1 MSWTPKLLEKH
12 KCPSC
17 QNTFYCD
24 PNEWAYKLSVK
35 GKKKLYCKWTCL
47 LKGKAEQAEKRKKR
61 KENTK

>member
-24 PNEWAYKLSVK
+24 SVEWAYRLRVK
-35 GKKKLYCKWTCL
+35 GKEKLYCKWTCL
-47 LKGKAEQAEKRKKR
+47 LKGKAEQTEKKKQER
-61 KENTK
+61 RAKK